1 MHLAVFVKQALICF
15 GCCLLICTKGFGNNE
30 PYNTSAYRFKSIT
43 VNDNLSHSDVNCIV
57 QDTFG
62 YIWIGTN
69 NGLNRFD
76 GYRVTTF
83 KYNLEDTLSIPGN
96 RVQKMAIDSTGQIW
110 VGIENKGLFRF
121 HPNEMIF
128 REVVLPFPN
137 LNFIGMR
144 VDSFGDIWVNKRRF
158 GLCRLMLN
166 EKGGVEKIV
175 TYPAKDIKPND
186 PDFDIRFIHS
196 GARGLYMVL
205 TDNSLWYFD
214 PQKNIFEK
222 KLDSTQWPIAQSEQI
237 QSLWEGK
244 DQLWIGTD
252 DGVWQT
258 ALGIRGKGVSHFGE
272 RALVKVAM
280 TSSLSVNHMFKDD
293 QGRLWMGT
301 GMGLYVLSELK
312 GEAGSLRLSLVQKID
327 FSSSAI
333 DSDRITGLYEDRF
346 GVLWVGSTGGI
357 NYTNL
362 RNKAFV
368 HVEMEE
374 VQERRD
380 YTASAIYKGKDGK
393 VWMGSRS
400 ALYIYDPI
408 RNIGKNYQDGTG
420 PGNLKGN
427 YVTRIFEDRRG
438 DIWLLMKNRG
448 LSKVLNENGDLK
460 FEAWPRRGP
469 NGTQLA
475 LNLMYMVEDQAENLW
490 ISTFNDGVYILDEE
504 RQNYTNLRHDP
515 RNPNSLSS
523 NKLTALYAD
532 PLDGSIWVST
542 RDGGLNH
549 LTKANNGGWNYQHFR
564 YAADDTSSISS
575 DHTWQI
581 YRAKN
586 GQLWVAT
593 LAGGLNKVIE
603 KADGS
608 YSFERFTIKDGL
620 VDNDVESLAED
631 DQGNLWLAGRGLTRF
646 NPTTKNFQHFDYQ
659 DGLQSN
665 SFKIGAVHKDR
676 DGILYFGGIKGINYF
691 DPQAIIADD
700 IVPAMYVTGLRVNGR
715 PVMVGEWIKGRQ
727 LLTASLFD
735 LPKIELKAT
744 ENDFTIDFV
753 GIQLASSIKNEYR
766 FTLEGLNGTWVT
778 TRYPN
783 LSATYSNI
791 PPGDYVFKLKASN
804 GDGIWNKETL
814 EWPIHIASP
823 WYRTPLA
830 FVVYGLLG
838 ILALFLF
845 RKNTEK
851 QLSLKNELIIAEKEK
866 DLNRSKLSF
875 FTNISHELRSPLT
888 LIKGPL
894 EELLLHPKVRK
905 ETKEKLQIMQNSSN
919 RLLNLMNQLLDFR
932 KVETGNM
939 RLQAAT
945 GNYVKFCQELYLI
958 FSQSA
963 NDKMIQ
969 FRFDTPFSDIQLAY
983 DRDKMETVLMNLLS
997 NACKFTPENGSII
1010 IRLSVKGDKQEEA
1023 IYDAETGDLLNHYL
1037 QLEVRDSGMGMDE
1050 KEMDKIFNPYYQ
1062 VKNTDTLHFTGTGIG
1077 LSLVKGVVDLHKGKV
1092 EVHSKRKKGTLF
1104 LVKLP
1109 FGTSHL
1115 SDDQL
1120 IPNFKNSEYL
1130 GHYLE
1135 NKNNAV
1141 TETTISGNQ
1150 YLKSIDERSKKYTV
1164 MIVEDNASLR
1174 SYLKQVLEIDFIVNE
1189 AVNGKEALE
1198 IILDNPPD
1206 IVVSDVM
1213 MPIMDGI
1220 RLCKSIKEHELIAH
1234 LPVILLTAR
1243 TSRVYELEGLD
1254 MGAES
1259 YITKPFNAELLKSRI
1274 YAILKNREHLR
1285 EYYRKQL
1292 FFESVKENQ
1301 LSPEEKL
1308 VHQAIEIVEANLG
1321 DTNFNV
1327 QRLAELLFQ
1336 SQSSLY
1342 RKIKTVTGK
1351 SLVEFVRDIRLRKA
1365 AQLIQEGE
1373 LSITEIAYKV
1383 GFSSIKYFRQCF
1395 KKLYQ
1400 VTPSAFGEASRPT
1413 RQDTGTKI
1421 STP

>member
-1 MHLAVFVKQALICF
+1 MHTSAFIKQVLFSFC
-15 GCCLLICTKGFGNNE
+15 CCLLFSTIGLSNNG
-30 PYNTSAYRFKSIT
+30 PHNTSAYRFKSIT

-57 QDTFG
+57 QDTLG

-96 RVQKMAIDSTGQIW
+96 RVREMTIDSTGQIW
-110 VGIENKGLFRF
+110 VALENKGLFRF

-128 REVVLPFPN
+128 REVVIPFPN
-137 LNFIGMR
+137 LNFMEME
-144 VDSFGDIWVNKRRF
+144 VDRFGDVWINKRRF
-158 GLCRLMLN
+158 GLCRLMLD
-166 EKGGVEKIV
+166 EAGAVEKII
-175 TYPAKDIKPND
+175 TYSTKEIRPDAS
-186 PDFDIRFIHS
+186 DFDIRLIH
-196 GARGLYMVL
+196 ATPAGLYLVL
-205 TDNSLWYFD
+205 TDNSLWCFD
-214 PQKNIFEK
+214 PHKNTFEE
-222 KLDSTQWPIAQSEQI
+222 KLNGVKGLNAQSEQI
-237 QSLWEGK
+237 QCLWG
-244 DQLWIGTD
+244 DQNLLWIGTSN
-252 DGVWQT
+252 GVWRSTVKKGTQ
-258 ALGIRGKGVSHFGE
+258 GKGQLGE
-272 RALVKVAM
+272 LESVKVGMEAA
-280 TSSLSVNHMFKDD
+280 LSVNHIFRDN
-293 QGRLWMGT
+293 QQHLWMGT
-301 GMGLYVLSELK
+301 RTGLYVLSAPREA
-312 GEAGSLRLSLVQKID
+312 AGSRSAPLVQKIN
-327 FSSSAI
+327 FSNTAI
-333 DSDRITGLYEDRF
+333 HSDIITGLYEDRF
-346 GVLWVGSTGGI
+346 GVLWVGSTGGV

-368 HVEMEE
+368 HVETEE
-374 VQERRD
+374 EERRD
-380 YTASAIYKGKDGK
+380 HTATSIYKGKDGRI
-393 VWMGSRS
+393 WMGSRS
-400 ALYIYDPI
+400 GLYIYDP
-408 RNIGKNYQDGTG
+408 NTGIGKNYRDGTG
-420 PGNLKGN
+420 LTDLKGA
-427 YVTRIFEDRRG
+427 YVARIYEDSRE
-438 DIWLLMKNRG
+438 DIWLVMKNRG
-448 LSKVLNENGDLK
+448 LSRIREVDGELQ
-460 FEAWPRRGP
+460 FEAWPRQGP
-469 NGTQLA
+469 NGVQLA
-475 LNLMYMVEDQAENLW
+475 SNLMYMTEDQAGALW
-490 ISTFNDGVYILDEE
+490 ISSFSDGIYILDKE
-504 RQNYTNLRHDP
+504 RKNYTNLRHDP

-523 NKLTALYAD
+523 NKLTAIYAD
-532 PLDGSIWVST
+532 PLDASIWVST

-549 LTKANNGGWNYQHFR
+549 LTKGQAGDWEFSHFR

-603 KADGS
+603 HPDGT
-608 YSFERFTIKDGL
+608 YAFERYTIKDGL
-620 VDNDVESLAED
+620 IDNDVESLAED
-631 DQGNLWLAGRGLTRF
+631 NQGNLWLAGRGLSRF
-646 NPTTKNFQHFDYQ
+646 NPETDQFQHFDYQ

-676 DGILYFGGIKGINYF
+676 NGILYFGGIKGINYF

-700 IVPAMYVTGLRVNGR
+700 IVPAIYVTGLQVNGQ

-727 LLTASLFD
+727 LLTESLFN
-735 LPKIELKAT
+735 LPKIDLKAT

-753 GIQLASSIKNEYR
+753 GLQLASSLKNEYR
-766 FTLEGLNGTWVT
+766 YTLEGLNNTWVT

-791 PPGDYVFKLKASN
+791 PPGDYTFKLRACN
-804 GDGIWNKETL
+804 GDGVWNEETL
-814 EWPIHIASP
+814 EWRIHIASP
-823 WYRTPLA
+823 WYSTPLA
-830 FVVYGLLG
+830 FVGYGLLG
-838 ILALFLF
+838 MLGLFLF
-845 RKNTEK
+845 QKNTEK
-851 QLSLKNELIIAEKEK
+851 QLGLKNELIIAEKEK
-866 DLNRSKLSF
+866 ELNRSKLNF

-894 EELLLHPKVRK
+894 EELLLHAKVRK

-958 FSQSA
+958 FSQST
-963 NDKMIQ
+963 NDKVIQ
-969 FRFDTPFSDIQLAY
+969 FRFDTPLSDIQLVY

-997 NACKFTPENGSII
+997 NAYKFTSENGY
-1010 IRLSVKGDKQEEA
+1010 IRLCLSVKGDSQKEA
-1023 IYDAETGDLLNHYL
+1023 VYDAENGDLLDHYL
-1037 QLEVRDSGMGMDE
+1037 QLEVSDSGMGMEE
-1050 KEMDKIFNPYYQ
+1050 KEIDKIFNPYYQ
-1062 VKNTDTLHFTGTGIG
+1062 VKNTDTLHLTGTGIG
-1077 LSLVKGVVDLHKGKV
+1077 LSLVKGVIDLHKGKV
-1092 EVHSKRKKGTLF
+1092 EVRSEKNKGTLF
-1104 LVKLP
+1104 LIKLP
-1109 FGTSHL
+1109 FGTAHL
-1115 SDDQL
+1115 SSDQL
-1120 IPNFKNSEYL
+1120 IPNFRNSEYL
-1130 GHYLE
+1130 GHYIE
-1135 NKNNAV
+1135 NKAGSV

-1150 YLKSIDERSKKYTV
+1150 YLKSIDDRSKKYTV

-1174 SYLKQVLEIDFIVNE
+1174 NYLKQVLEIDFIVNE

-1321 DTNFNV
+1321 DTDFNV

-1351 SLVEFVRDIRLRKA
+1351 SLVEFVRDVRLRKA

-1395 KKLYQ
+1395 KKLYH
-1400 VTPSAFGEASRPT
+1400 VTPSAFGEAATPT
-1413 RQDTGTKI
+1413 RQDTGAKI
-1421 STP
+1421 ST

>member
-1 MHLAVFVKQALICF
+1 MYVTAFLKQALVSLS
-15 GCCLLICTKGFGNNE
+15 CCLLFCSIGLSSNGE
-30 PYNTSAYRFKSIT
+30 LYNTSAYRFKSIT
-43 VNDNLSHSDVNCIV
+43 VNDNLSHSDVNCII
-57 QDTFG
+57 QDTLG

-76 GYRVTTF
+76 GYRITTF

-96 RVQKMAIDSTGQIW
+96 RIQELAIDATGQIW
-110 VGIENKGLFRF
+110 VAIENKGLFRF
-121 HPNEMIF
+121 YPNEMVF
-128 REVVLPFPN
+128 REVILPFPN
-137 LNFIGMR
+137 LNFMALE
-144 VDSFGDIWVNKRRF
+144 VDNFGDIWVNKRRF

-166 EKGGVEKIV
+166 EQGAVEKMI
-175 TYPAKDIKPND
+175 TYSAKDMKADDAN
-186 PDFDIRFIHS
+186 FDISLIL
-196 GARGLYMVL
+196 AAPKGLYAVL
-205 TDNSLWYFD
+205 RNNSLWHFD
-214 PQKNIFEK
+214 SEKNTFDELLGAAAGDEIGLK
-222 KLDSTQWPIAQSEQI
+222 QI
-237 QSLWEGK
+237 ESLWGDK
-244 DQLWIGTD
+244 DQLWMGTSN
-252 DGVWQT
+252 GVWRT
-258 ALGIRGKGVSHFGE
+258 PLGQGSQKISKGQI
-272 RALVKVAM
+272 VKLSM
-280 TSSLSVNHMFKDD
+280 TSALSVNHLFKDD
-293 QGRLWMGT
+293 QAHLWMGT
-301 GMGLYVLSELK
+301 PTGLYVLSESK
-312 GEAGSLRLSLVQKID
+312 GNVNDQRPSLVKKID
-327 FSSSAI
+327 FSRRAI

-368 HVEMEE
+368 HIEMEGT
-374 VQERRD
+374 RAHRD
-380 YTASAIYKGKDGK
+380 YTTSAIYKGKDGK
-393 VWMGSRS
+393 IWMGSRS

-408 RNIGKNYQDGTG
+408 KGIGENYQDGTG
-420 PGNLKGN
+420 PGDLKGN

-448 LSKVLNENGDLK
+448 LSKVLNEQGELR
-460 FEAWPRRGP
+460 FQAWPRRGP

-490 ISTFNDGVYILDEE
+490 ISTFSNGLYILDKE

-523 NKLTALYAD
+523 NKLTALYTD

-549 LTKANNGGWNYQHFR
+549 LTKGEDGDWDFQHFR

-581 YRAKN
+581 YRAKD

-593 LAGGLNKVIE
+593 LAGGLNRVIE

-631 DQGNLWLAGRGLTRF
+631 DQGNLWLAGRGLSRF
-646 NPTTKNFQHFDYQ
+646 NPKTKNFQHFDYQ

-676 DGILYFGGIKGINYF
+676 DGILYFGGIKGVNYF

-700 IVPAMYVTGLRVNGR
+700 IVPTLYITGLQVNGD
-715 PVMVGEWIKGRQ
+715 PVMVGQSIKGRK
-727 LLTASLFD
+727 LLTASLFN
-735 LPKIELKAT
+735 LPKIKLKAT

-753 GIQLASSIKNEYR
+753 GIQLASSLKNEYR

-791 PPGDYVFKLKASN
+791 PPGDYVFKLEACN
-804 GDGIWNKETL
+804 GDGIWNEKTL
-814 EWPIHIASP
+814 EWAIHIASP
-823 WYRTPLA
+823 WYSTPLA

-866 DLNRSKLSF
+866 DLNRSKLTF

-939 RLQAAT
+939 RLQAAK
-945 GNYVKFCQELYLI
+945 GNYVRFCQELYLI

-969 FRFDTPFSDIQLAY
+969 FRFDTPLSDIQLAY

-997 NACKFTPENGSII
+997 NAYKFTPENGAIQ
-1010 IRLSVKGDKQEEA
+1010 IRISVKGDSQKEA
-1023 IYDAETGDLLNHYL
+1023 LYEAETGELLDHYL
-1037 QLEVRDSGMGMDE
+1037 QLEVKDSGMGMDE

-1062 VKNTDTLHFTGTGIG
+1062 VKNTDTLHLTGTGIG
-1077 LSLVKGVVDLHKGKV
+1077 LSLVKGVIDLHKGKV
-1092 EVHSKRKKGTLF
+1092 EVQSKKNKGTLF

-1115 SDDQL
+1115 SSDQL

-1130 GHYLE
+1130 GHYIE

-1150 YLKSIDERSKKYTV
+1150 YLKSIDERSKKYTI

-1259 YITKPFNAELLKSRI
+1259 YITKPFNAELLKSRL

-1400 VTPSAFGEASRPT
+1400 VTPSAFGEASRPA

-1421 STP
+1421 STS